1 MTTKY
6 SAVTFPQATAGYN
19 WGPSNNPDHIN
30 YMASLLPTQTVNGAL
45 YPPTWNPQSA
55 TNVDRTAYVPDT
67 AGTLTLA
74 DAQLACYGLGAIQT
88 AQTATL
94 RQSYKQAIA
103 TAPVVVNGT
112 DYTLATDAATQ
123 LSAYF
128 SAQQALASPAWAANT
143 AVTEGQI
150 VTVSGTP
157 LFCSTAGTTGSSAP
171 TAPTEIGTPVADG
184 TAEWEL
190 FARSAETSAG
200 TFVWFTAPEIVSVAQ
215 QIEIY
220 LHRQKSTLIKLLA
233 EVQAATTVSA
243 VQSITWP

>member
-1 MTTKY
+1 MTQQVLYDTATSRVLQWQDTSKFNY
-6 SAVTFPQATAGYN
+6 APPTSTQAVLSVTAAEWADQSGAWYVVD
-19 WGPSNNPDHIN
+19 G
-30 YMASLLPTQTVNGAL
+30 ALTQTNPKA
-45 YPPTWNPQSA
+45 PTA
-55 TNVDRTAYVPDT
+55 
-67 AGTLTLA
+67 
-74 DAQLACYGLGAIQT
+74 AQLLAQAQS

-123 LSAYF
+123 LSAYL

-171 TAPTEIGTPVADG
+171 TAPTEIGTPVTDG
-184 TAEWEL
+184 TAAWEL

-200 TFVWFTAPEIVSVAQ
+200 TFVWFTAAEIVSVAQ
-215 QIEIY
+215 QIELY
-220 LHRQKSTLIKLLA
+220 LHQQKSTLIKLLA
-233 EVQAATTVSA
+233 EVQAATTVTD
-243 VQSITWP
+243 VQSIVWP

>member
-1 MTTKY
+1 MTQQALYDTTTSLVLQWQDTNQFSY
-6 SAVTFPQATAGYN
+6 GAAPSTTSTLAVTATEWANQAGTWYVVSGA
-19 WGPSNNPDHIN
+19 
-30 YMASLLPTQTVNGAL
+30 LTQTNPNA
-45 YPPTWNPQSA
+45 PTA
-55 TNVDRTAYVPDT
+55 
-67 AGTLTLA
+67 
-74 DAQLACYGLGAIQT
+74 AQLLAQAQS

-94 RQSYKQAIA
+94 RQSYNRAIA

-123 LSAYF
+123 LSAYL
-128 SAQQALASPAWAANT
+128 SAQQALAYPAWAVNT

-184 TAEWEL
+184 TAVWEL
-190 FARSAETSAG
+190 FARSVETSAG
-200 TFVWFTAPEIVSVAQ
+200 TFVWFTAAEIVSVSQ
-215 QIEIY
+215 QIELF
-220 LHRQKSTLIKLLA
+220 LHSQKSTLIKLLA

-243 VQSITWP
+243 VESITWP